1 MSDSAAP
8 TRNPAPRFFD
18 PLTQDAFQRLEH
30 ASSLK
35 GLLKPFTG
43 KGDLMVL
50 AARTESLR
58 NGLMK
63 LAQQLLSQATV
74 YPFTYLP
81 VVLTQQSTS
90 AGTTFLRWRRIDRG
104 AMGVAPWANVI
115 ADPGTPAAL
124 VDELYALELQR
135 IALNMQISLVHTIA
149 RQALD
154 CANKMAIAE
163 AVYRARIA
171 PISDAP
177 PTTQGTS

>member
-1 MSDSAAP
+1 MSDSTATP
-8 TRNPAPRFFD
+8 QIPAPRFFD
-18 PLTQDAFQRLEH
+18 PLTQDVFQGLEH

-58 NGLMK
+58 SGLTK
-63 LAQQLLSQATV
+63 LAQRLLSQATV

-81 VVLTQQSTS
+81 VTLTQQSTS
-90 AGTTFLRWRRIDRG
+90 AGTTLLRWRRRDRS
-104 AMGVAPWANVI
+104 AMGVSLWANVI
-115 ADPGTPAAL
+115 GDPTTPPAL
-124 VDELYALELQR
+124 VEELYALELQR
-135 IALNMQISLVHTIA
+135 ISLNMQISLVHAIA

-163 AVYRARIA
+163 AVYRNRVA
-171 PISDAP
+171 PTHDTP
-177 PTTQGTS
+177 PTQGAS